1 MTFSFERA
9 QITRAFVLNARE
21 RWLLILSMVAR
32 IKFVVEAVTTNP
44 PDGISSDNPQLI
56 FPSFNYRLG
65 SEVNLKYKERFEYF
79 QKIKMKS

>member
-1 MTFSFERA
+1 
-9 QITRAFVLNARE
+9 
-21 RWLLILSMVAR
+21 MVAR

-44 PDGISSDNPQLI
+44 PDGTSSDNPQLI